1 MQLRQHSVQD
11 VALWLYWRVKV
22 IKRFGVADVSRVH
35 VEHSVFRKGFDA
47 RLVGDVL
54 VLAVAVDLRGI
65 LAVEGAVFDAT
76 CG

>member
-1 MQLRQHSVQD
+1 MICWQD
-11 VALWLYWRVKV
+11 A
-22 IKRFGVADVSRVH
+22 VSRVH
-35 VEHSVFRKGFDA
+35 VEHSVFWKGFDA

-65 LAVEGAVFDAT
+65 LAVEGAVFDAA